1 MLGCRYNA
9 KNTLPKN
16 YLYFAEKNGAEIK
29 AEVEVIDVRPLTIDD
44 GRSTVNRL
52 RLHPAQVQV
61 SSNARYEVT
70 YQSSTSLVKHQTSV
84 RARNVVFSAGTLG
97 TLRLLL
103 RCREINKSLPKLSA
117 RLGEIVRTNSEAF
130 TGAFG
135 TSSGPDHS
143 KGLAISSIF
152 QAGEGTQ
159 VEPVRYSSGSS
170 MIFWLLSSPMV
181 EGGGNLLKRLG
192 KTILGILRHP
202 LQFIDLKFI
211 PGLTDRGV
219 VLMIMQ
225 TEDNLMRIKLGRNLF
240 TGYRPG
246 LIPENDAVKTAPV
259 DIELGYKVVRSFAKK
274 INGYPVGTI
283 PESLL
288 NMPMTAH
295 ILGGCLMGKDA
306 TSGVLNENFEI
317 HNYPGLYVVD
327 GSVVPANPGI
337 NPSLTITALAE
348 YAMSKIPTRY

>member
-1 MLGCRYNA
+1 
-9 KNTLPKN
+9 
-16 YLYFAEKNGAEIK
+16 
-29 AEVEVIDVRPLTIDD
+29 
-44 GRSTVNRL
+44 
-52 RLHPAQVQV
+52 
-61 SSNARYEVT
+61 
-70 YQSSTSLVKHQTSV
+70 
-84 RARNVVFSAGTLG
+84 
-97 TLRLLL
+97 LRLLL
-103 RCREINKSLPKLSA
+103 RCREVTKSLPNISC

-130 TGAFG
+130 VGAFG
-135 TSSGPDHS
+135 KDPSIDHS

-159 VEPVRYSSGSS
+159 VEPVRYSAGSS

-181 EGGGNLLKRLG
+181 EGGGSLLKRLG
-192 KTILGILRHP
+192 KTILGIIKHP
-202 LQFIDLKFI
+202 LQFLDLKFI
-211 PGLTDRGV
+211 PGLVNRGV

-225 TEDNLMRIKLGRNLF
+225 TEDNLMRIRLGRNLF

-246 LIPENDAVKTAPV
+246 LIPENDTIKTAPV
-259 DIELGYKVVRSFAKK
+259 DIELGYKVIRSFAKK
-274 INGYPVGTI
+274 IDGYPAGTI

-306 TSGVLNENFEI
+306 SCGVLNENFEI

-327 GSVVPANPGI
+327 GSVVPANPGV

-348 YAMSKIPTRY
+348 YAMSKIEGRK